1 MKITDPLFSGNT
13 VISGSFKVSGSFNV
27 NDNDLSA
34 GAVGFPFSG
43 SAAVTGSLNVTGS
56 ILLNGEQVTISL
68 VPTITTVYPLTVK
81 ESDESY
87 TIEITGS
94 RFDGNAEGYLVGT
107 DGNQALPTTS
117 TRVSET
123 NIRLFYSSSARLTGG
138 LEPYDTVVVN
148 GNGEN
153 ATIINNISVNDSP
166 LWVTQAGRLGTI
178 YAGTSL
184 TASFFISASDE
195 EGAYPISYSLE
206 VGTLPQGLTFL
217 TGSGEITGSSPIG
230 SDTGNYNASGIQSNL
245 TFKATDNDGVFATR
259 NFNILKKWID
269 GTSENLAVSSA
280 QTLLDLGITTD
291 GYYFIKPDGV
301 NIHYVYCDLTTEGGG
316 WMLMQRLKNDSQFIS
331 NSDFNLQ
338 TVDGYAG
345 VPKIDHSNS
354 SGFGTTKF
362 NRFTTATGT
371 KYLRIIPTN
380 YSISGYDG
388 MYFNFGTDTTKV
400 WPGGSSLEA
409 SNRST
414 LVGSSTT
421 SWVATIYP
429 TLANAI
435 AGTAGETGTYS
446 SGNHYYPTT
455 YPNEQLFYRGSGTG
469 IRWADQW
476 NNSLSTDT
484 GEGTVWV
491 KIS

>member
-1 MKITDPLFSGNT
+1 MKITDPSFSGT
-13 VISGSFKVSGSFNV
+13 SVLSGSFNV
-27 NDNDLSA
+27 
-34 GAVGFPFSG
+34 SG
-43 SAAVTGSLNVTGS
+43 SIN
-56 ILLNGEQVTISL
+56 LNGEQVTVPF

-94 RFDGNAEGYLVGT
+94 KFDGNAQGYLVGT

-117 TRVSET
+117 TRISDT
-123 NIRLFYSSSARLTGG
+123 NMKLFYSSSARLSNS

-153 ATIINNISVNDSP
+153 VTIINNISVNDSP
-166 LWVTQAGRLGTI
+166 LWITEAGRLGTI

-217 TGSGEITGSSPIG
+217 TGSGEITGSSTIG
-230 SDTGNYNASGIQSNL
+230 LDSGSYNQSGVQSNL

-269 GTSENLAVSSA
+269 GTSESLAVSSA
-280 QTLLDLGITTD
+280 KALLDIGVTSD

-301 NIHYVYCDLTTEGGG
+301 NIHYVYCDLTTEDGG
-316 WMLMQRLKNDSQFIS
+316 WMLMQRLKNDGQFIN

-338 TVDGYAG
+338 TVDGNAG
-345 VPKIDHSNS
+345 VPKIDHSSS

-362 NRFTTATGT
+362 NRFLGATGT

-380 YSISGYDG
+380 FSISGYDG

-429 TLANAI
+429 TLTNAI

-446 SGNHYYPTT
+446 SGGHYYPTT
-455 YPNEQLFYRGSGTG
+455 YPNAQLFYKGSGTG
-469 IRWADQW
+469 VRWANSW
-476 NNSLSTDT
+476 NSTSNNTDT

-491 KIS
+491 KIT